1 MISSESVVL
10 PSGISVYMDEDN
22 TNTHIQESPG
32 CGQTCSLCVAA
43 LCNHLRG
50 FAADVILETGIKPV
64 SNLIPAYCHLF
75 HFTEYGGV
83 PLSTN
88 THTHTHTHTHHR

>member
-1 MISSESVVL
+1 
-10 PSGISVYMDEDN
+10 MDEDS
-22 TNTHIQESPG
+22 TDAHIQGSPG
-32 CGQTCSLCVAA
+32 CGQTWSLCVAA
-43 LCNHLRG
+43 LCNHLCG
-50 FAADVILETGIKPV
+50 FTADVILEAGIKPD

-88 THTHTHTHTHHR
+88 TPHTLISEAIKLCGRIVCA